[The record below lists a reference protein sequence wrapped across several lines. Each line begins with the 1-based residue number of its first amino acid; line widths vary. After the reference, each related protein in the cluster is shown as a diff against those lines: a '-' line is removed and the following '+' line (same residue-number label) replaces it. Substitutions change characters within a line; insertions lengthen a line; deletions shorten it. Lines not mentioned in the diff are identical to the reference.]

1 MVFYDILTIA
11 QLLPFLFFPA
21 YSPHQS
27 ALEIMGANLSSTEVP
42 DLSQVT
48 LSSGDK
54 LADLYLLLFTSGSF
68 YAIGMIFGTT
78 QLVDHWRG
86 PYGDR
91 SVSAMGVI
99 AALILSTAWPIIL
112 FYVWFLV

>member
-1 MVFYDILTIA
+1 
-11 QLLPFLFFPA
+11 
-21 YSPHQS
+21 
-27 ALEIMGANLSSTEVP
+27 MGANLSSTEVP

-48 LSSGDK
+48 LSSGDQ
-54 LADLYLLLFTSGSF
+54 LADLYLLLFTLGSF

-91 SVSAMGVI
+91 PVTAMGAI
-99 AALILSTAWPIIL
+99 AAFILSTAWPLVLIYI
-112 FYVWFLV
+112 WFLV